1 MTKSKG
7 IINLDFDVS
16 KIVNNEKKQD
26 EKKKHDITID
36 QALEVIIRQMEVSG
50 YRERTINDYKYY
62 VNRLKNETSVVYLSD
77 ITINTLYDWLGS
89 MDVKNETKLIRL
101 KCIKA
106 VLGKCFD
113 NGWYQDKFWR
123 QVNVKIDN
131 KIKKGAEDDD
141 IKILLSLI
149 DTTTYIGFRDY
160 LAISVL
166 YQSGIRI
173 NTLALL
179 ESRHVDFENR
189 LLLLDGSIMKNHK
202 ALKIPINEK
211 LCNMLQILMQH
222 NEKIRNHFKVNN
234 DYVFINQRGNSVK
247 NQSTNA
253 ITKQLAKYSKK
264 YGLKNI
270 NPHAIRRG
278 YAKNLL
284 NRGASV
290 ALISKALGHSNL
302 DVTTQYLSLDIDE
315 IADSLR
321 DYL

>member
-62 VNRLKNETSVVYLSD
+62 VNRLKKETDVVYLSD
-77 ITINTLYDWLGS
+77 ITISTLYEWLGK
-89 MDVKNETKLIRL
+89 MNVKNETKLIRL

-123 QVNVKIDN
+123 QVNIKIDN
-131 KIKKGAEDDD
+131 KIKKGVEDND

-149 DTTTYIGFRDY
+149 DTTTFIGFRDY
-160 LAISVL
+160 VAILTL
-166 YQSGIRI
+166 YTTGIRI

-179 ESRHVDFENR
+179 ESTHVDIDNR
-189 LLLLDGSIMKNHK
+189 VLLLSGNIMKNHNP
-202 ALKIPINEK
+202 LKIPISQK
-211 LCNMLQILMQH
+211 LSNLLQVIMQQ
-222 NEKIRNHFKVNN
+222 NNKIRNHFKVDN
-234 DYVFINQRGNSVK
+234 DFVFVNQRGNSIK
-247 NQSTNA
+247 NESTNA
-253 ITKQLAKYSKK
+253 ITKQLAKYSRK
-264 YGLKNI
+264 YGLQNI

>member
-7 IINLDFDVS
+7 IINLDFDVG
-16 KIVNNEKKQD
+16 KVIEN
-26 EKKKHDITID
+26 EKKKHGITID
-36 QALEVIIRQMEVSG
+36 QALQIVISQMEISG
-50 YRERTINDYKYY
+50 YRERTIKDYKYY
-62 VNRLKNETSVVYLSD
+62 VNRLKNETGVVYLSD
-77 ITINTLYDWLGS
+77 ITINTLYEWLGR

-113 NGWYQDKFWR
+113 NGWYKEKFWR
-123 QVNVKIDN
+123 QINIKIDN
-131 KIKKGAEDDD
+131 KIKKGVEDND

-149 DTTTYIGFRDY
+149 DTTTFIGFRDY
-160 LAISVL
+160 VAILTL
-166 YQSGIRI
+166 YTTGIRI
-173 NTLALL
+173 NTLSLL
-179 ESRHVDFENR
+179 KYSHVDLENR
-189 LLLLDGSIMKNHK
+189 LLLLDGEIMKNHK
-202 ALKIPINEK
+202 ALKIPISQK
-211 LCNMLQILMQH
+211 LCNMLKILIQH

-234 DYVFINQRGNSVK
+234 DYVFINQRGNSIK
-247 NQSTNA
+247 NESTNA
-253 ITKQLAKYSKK
+253 VTKQLTKYSKK
-264 YGLKNI
+264 YGLQNI

-290 ALISKALGHSNL
+290 ALISHALGHSNL
-302 DVTTQYLSLDIDE
+302 DVTSKYLSLDIDE

>member
-7 IINLDFDVS
+7 IINLDFDVG
-16 KIVNNEKKQD
+16 KVIENEKKQD
-26 EKKKHDITID
+26 EKKKHGITID
-36 QALEVIIRQMEVSG
+36 QALQIVISQMEISG
-50 YRERTINDYKYY
+50 YRERTIKDYRYY
-62 VNRLKNETSVVYLSD
+62 VNRLKNETGVVYLSD
-77 ITINTLYDWLGS
+77 ITINTLYDWLGQ
-89 MDVKNETKLIRL
+89 MYVKNETKLIRL

-160 LAISVL
+160 LAILVL
-166 YQSGIRI
+166 YTCGIRI
-173 NTLALL
+173 NTLAQL
-179 ESRHVDFENR
+179 ESRHLDLENK

-202 ALKIPINEK
+202 ALKIPINDK
-211 LCNMLQILMQH
+211 ICNMLQILMQL